1 MAACGVLGR
10 VLPGA
15 DPRALAPLI
24 HLEGGTAPR
33 WLRRLAALGGQDPAD
48 HLRLSRA
55 EARDLDLLCQAV
67 GDSAGAAELAYRHGA
82 TVARDAMLIRAA
94 SGLPP
99 APGWQAEIAKGAA
112 ATFPVRPADLMPQY
126 AGAELGRRL
135 AEVEARWIA
144 SGFTLSREQL
154 LA

>member
-1 MAACGVLGR
+1 MSVLQR
-10 VLPGA
+10 RSA
-15 DPRALAPLI
+15 RI
-24 HLEGGTAPR
+24 EGGETCEVHNVGDRGPK
-33 WLRRLAALGGQDPAD
+33 
-48 HLRLSRA
+48 
-55 EARDLDLLCQAV
+55 ARDLDRLRQAV
-67 GDSAGAAELAYRHGA
+67 GDSAGAGELAYRHGEA
-82 TVARDAMLIRAA
+82 MARDAILIRAA
-94 SGLPP
+94 TGLPP
-99 APGWQAEIAKGAA
+99 APGWQDEIAKGAT